1 MKIIMKR
8 KVGDRLYLIKRTRS
22 GKVFTSWIY
31 APACINRV
39 MDRPDMF
46 ATIPYHQAYAGYL
59 ASIRRTA

>member
-31 APACINRV
+31 ASVNHV
-39 MDRPDMF
+39 DHPDMF
-46 ATIPYHQAYAGYL
+46 ATILYHHAYAGYL